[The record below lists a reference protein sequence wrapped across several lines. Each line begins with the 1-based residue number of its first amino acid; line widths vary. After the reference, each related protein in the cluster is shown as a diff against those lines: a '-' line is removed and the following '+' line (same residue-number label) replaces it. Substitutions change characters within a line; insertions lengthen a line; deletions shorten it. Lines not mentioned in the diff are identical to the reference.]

1 MIKYVITVTNIKNFS
16 LSIHCLYYNSE
27 NSIIRSRHSE
37 HQINRETYNATMRI
51 IQDDSFKDKFDN
63 KLLDRADIDLLAFVD
78 YRW

>member
-1 MIKYVITVTNIKNFS
+1 
-16 LSIHCLYYNSE
+16 
-27 NSIIRSRHSE
+27 
-37 HQINRETYNATMRI
+37 MRI